1 MVMKLGRAEPDF
13 ERNDMNV
20 QFFLQCSCEIGCAVG
35 DKGNLFHWL
44 TSMFRFRP
52 GGPQGT
58 ALQPKRPAFGR
69 DRVLFLFRRKTGQ
82 MITGAYRRI
91 FLVFRKRG
99 FKKGLTFP
107 ALVFILKWWC
117 KANILVSKGAHQD
130 GPCGADGPTP

>member
-69 DRVLFLFRRKTGQ
+69 DRVLFLFRRKTVNDYRCLQANFSCFSKAGVQ
-82 MITGAYRRI
+82 KRLDFSGA
-91 FLVFRKRG
+91 
-99 FKKGLTFP
+99 GLYT
-107 ALVFILKWWC
+107 
-117 KANILVSKGAHQD
+117 
-130 GPCGADGPTP
+130 